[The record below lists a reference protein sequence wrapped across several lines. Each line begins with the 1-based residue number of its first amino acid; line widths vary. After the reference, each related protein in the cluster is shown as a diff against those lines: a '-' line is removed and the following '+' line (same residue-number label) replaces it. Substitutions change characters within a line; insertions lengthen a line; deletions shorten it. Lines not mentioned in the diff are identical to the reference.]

1 LECAGGAA
9 TALWLTILVEDK
21 TSYFGESRVAS
32 PDESGLPPHS
42 KVLAMRFILVS
53 LLKFYKA
60 VISPWLPPSC
70 RFVPTCSEY
79 AREAIE
85 RHGALRG
92 SWMGVRRLLRCHPF
106 HRGGYDPVK

>member
-1 LECAGGAA
+1 
-9 TALWLTILVEDK
+9 
-21 TSYFGESRVAS
+21 
-32 PDESGLPPHS
+32 
-42 KVLAMRFILVS
+42 MRFILVA

-92 SWMGVRRLLRCHPF
+92 SWMGVRRILRCHPF
-106 HRGGYDPVK
+106 HPGGYDPVK